1 MKAIPILVITNA
13 LALALA
19 LFLLFKQGSL
29 ESQLSSRR
37 SDTSTRAEAGD
48 ASRLE
53 VRIDEIQRQLD
64 SLGHGAGAHGA
75 TAGPAAS
82 AAPDRTAE
90 EGGAEAYATPEP
102 AAGTTDG
109 FDPGPEAQLDPQEMD
124 VFRQKVRK
132 ALELNAE
139 EDQVTR
145 VAERLDQLVEQNKI
159 APLSPRQK
167 EAVARIYLEHQRR
180 VPMVWQKLRESG
192 ALENT
197 PREQRGA
204 LVRAEYDGLRAEAQ
218 RALEDL
224 MPAADA
230 KTIVDEALA
239 QRGFGGPGAIPF
251 GGRRGPTGR

>member
-19 LFLLFKQGSL
+19 IFLFVKQGSL
-29 ESQLSSRR
+29 ETQLSSRR
-37 SDTSTRAEAGD
+37 SDVSARSDAGD
-48 ASRLE
+48 ASRLAL
-53 VRIDEIQRQLD
+53 RIDELERRLEAQ
-64 SLGHGAGAHGA
+64 GAGLAARDAGA
-75 TAGPAAS
+75 DRPA
-82 AAPDRTAE
+82 
-90 EGGAEAYATPEP
+90 
-102 AAGTTDG
+102 AAGTTG
-109 FDPGPEAQLDPQEMD
+109 EGGAPAFAAPESEEGTGPAVEPGAGVAFEPQEME

-145 VAERLDQLVEQNKI
+145 VAERLDQLVEQNRI

-180 VPMVWQKLRESG
+180 MPMVWQKLRESG
-192 ALENT
+192 AFENT
-197 PREQRGA
+197 PREQRGE
-204 LVRAEYDGLRAEAQ
+204 LVRAEYDNLRAEAQ

-239 QRGFGGPGAIPF
+239 QRGFGGPGPAPF
-251 GGRRGPTGR
+251 GGGRRGAPGR